1 MPLTRNVENLEQQK
15 QRYRPLVGSVNL
27 DGNITNCSGAV
38 LNTFSSH
45 LLCNTHNDTFVLCKK
60 KKEKRKRNEQQHFL
74 ALLSLQSDK
83 GGSKQMLQ
91 LKWTSLL
98 RARLYCGQAESK
110 LYFSELVD
118 VAIVEDK
125 LWSDTKVYALFRNE
139 W

>member
-1 MPLTRNVENLEQQK
+1 M
-15 QRYRPLVGSVNL
+15 
-27 DGNITNCSGAV
+27 
-38 LNTFSSH
+38 
-45 LLCNTHNDTFVLCKK
+45 
-60 KKEKRKRNEQQHFL
+60 

-98 RARLYCGQAESK
+98 RARLFCGEAKSK

-125 LWSDTKVYALFRNE
+125 LWGDTKVYALFRNE